1 VYLDYNATTPLD
13 PAVAEA
19 MREFMTFEFGNPSS
33 GHLFGIEPRR
43 AVNRAR
49 GQVAALLNCRP
60 SEIVFTGCA
69 TESNNH
75 AIKGVASA
83 LKSRGNHII
92 TSQIEHPAVL
102 EVCARLEHCGFEVTR
117 LPVDSSGM
125 VSVKDVEQ
133 AITDRTILI
142 TIMHAN
148 NEVGTIQPI
157 AEISSLAS
165 ARGIVVHTDAAQ
177 SPGKIPVDVRELGVD
192 LLTMAG
198 HKLYAPKGVGALYVR
213 EGTPIEPL
221 LHGAG
226 QESGRRAGTENVLGI
241 VGLGMACQRA
251 VEALE
256 RDREHLRRMRDL
268 LHGGLEK
275 SLPGVRLNGHHEFRL
290 PNTLSL
296 SFQGIRA
303 DRLLEEIGTE
313 VAASAGAACHS
324 GEVAPSHVLKAMG
337 LPDERAAGTVR
348 LSTGRMTTEQEIRI
362 AVRIITDAVRALRS
376 EA

>member
-1 VYLDYNATTPLD
+1 MSAR
-13 PAVAEA
+13 A
-19 MREFMTFEFGNPSS
+19 RPSS
-33 GHLFGIEPRR
+33 LSCTALAR
-43 AVNRAR
+43 NRA
-49 GQVAALLNCRP
+49 G
-60 SEIVFTGCA
+60 
-69 TESNNH
+69 
-75 AIKGVASA
+75 
-83 LKSRGNHII
+83 
-92 TSQIEHPAVL
+92 
-102 EVCARLEHCGFEVTR
+102 
-117 LPVDSSGM
+117 
-125 VSVKDVEQ
+125 
-133 AITDRTILI
+133 
-142 TIMHAN
+142 
-148 NEVGTIQPI
+148 
-157 AEISSLAS
+157 
-165 ARGIVVHTDAAQ
+165 
-177 SPGKIPVDVRELGVD
+177 
-192 LLTMAG
+192 
-198 HKLYAPKGVGALYVR
+198 
-213 EGTPIEPL
+213 
-221 LHGAG
+221 
-226 QESGRRAGTENVLGI
+226 GRGTENVLGI